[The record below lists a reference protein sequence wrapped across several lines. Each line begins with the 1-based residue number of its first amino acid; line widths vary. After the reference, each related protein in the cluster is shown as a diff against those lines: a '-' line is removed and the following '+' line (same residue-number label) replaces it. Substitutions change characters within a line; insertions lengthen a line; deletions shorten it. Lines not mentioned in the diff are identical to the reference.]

1 MIGNIGGGGGFGG
14 LLGYVLDKEKQPRIL
29 SENMASDTP
38 SDLAREFRRISNGN
52 PRISK
57 PVKHISV
64 SFAPEDGVVEDWLK
78 EAIALRLLNGLGYQE
93 TPYLVVA
100 HDRDDPGHDAIHDH
114 DHIHIITSAVDYDGN
129 RVDPSWEAYRMQSI
143 LREAEIDFGL
153 RQVASSWEVKR
164 EKALGLKLDSHL
176 AHLVRDS
183 FKDRPDLQT
192 WLDRLA
198 QSDIDVRFNISKND
212 NVMGITYLKDAEI
225 SKGSDIGAS
234 WAVVNDRVSVT
245 ADDLPLMKAT
255 NIKSQE
261 KPVRLSKLDSPE
273 GTLCERAMFDRAVE
287 MAVMKLGQGKKFKNS
302 RADIKLDGD
311 TLTVV
316 RMRPHRL
323 MLKATQT
330 KDGKWEPVGFPHVE
344 KRDVEQLERFN
355 GVESKKFE
363 TFLQD
368 GAVAPVDNFDQ
379 LDGYVVSDL
388 HQEQDFYEEEG
399 LSL

>member
-14 LLGYVLDKEKQPRIL
+14 LLDYVLDKKKQPRIL
-29 SENMASDTP
+29 SENMASDTAR
-38 SDLAREFRRISNGN
+38 DLAREFRKISNGN

-64 SFAPEDGVVEDWLK
+64 SFAPEDGVVADWLK

-129 RVDPSWEAYRMQSI
+129 RVDPAWEAYRMQSI

-164 EKALGLKLDSHL
+164 ERASGLKLDSDL
-176 AHLVRDS
+176 AHFVADS
-183 FKDRPDLQT
+183 FKDRPNLKT

-198 QSDIDVRFNISKND
+198 HSDIDVRFNISKND
-212 NVMGITYLKDAEI
+212 NVMGITFLKDGDVC
-225 SKGSDIGAS
+225 KGSDLGAS
-234 WAVVNDRVSVT
+234 WAVVNERVFVT
-245 ADDLPLMKAT
+245 ADDLPLMQAA
-255 NIKSQE
+255 NIKSQA
-261 KPVRLSKLDSPE
+261 KTVRLSKID
-273 GTLCERAMFDRAVE
+273 RAMFDRAVE

-311 TLTVV
+311 TLTVM

-323 MLKATQT
+323 MFKATQT
-330 KDGKWEPVGFPHVE
+330 TDGKWEPVGFPHVE
-344 KRDVEQLERFN
+344 KRDVKQLERFN

-363 TFLQD
+363 TFFFETFFQD

-388 HQEQDFYEEEG
+388 DQEQDEYFEEEG

>member
-14 LLGYVLDKEKQPRIL
+14 LLGYVLDKKKQPRIL

-38 SDLAREFRRISNGN
+38 TDLAREFRRISNGN

-64 SFAPEDGVVEDWLK
+64 SFAPEDGLVEDWLK

-100 HDRDDPGHDAIHDH
+100 HDRDDPGHDTIHNH
-114 DHIHIITSAVDYDGN
+114 DHIHIITSAVDYDGK
-129 RVDPSWEAYRMQSI
+129 RIDPSWEAYRMQSI

-153 RQVASSWEVKR
+153 RQVASSWEVNR
-164 EKALGLKLDSHL
+164 EKAQGLNLDSDL
-176 AHLVRDS
+176 AHVVADS
-183 FKDRPDLQT
+183 FAERPNLQT

-212 NVMGITYLKDAEI
+212 NVMGITYLKDEQVC
-225 SKGSDIGAS
+225 KGSDLGAS

-245 ADDLPLMKAT
+245 AEDLPLMKAT

-261 KPVRLSKLDSPE
+261 KPVRLSVID
-273 GTLCERAMFDRAVE
+273 RAMFDRAVE

-323 MLKATQT
+323 MLKAIQT
-330 KDGKWEPVGFPHVE
+330 TDGKWEPVGFPHVE

-355 GVESKKFE
+355 GVEFKKFE
-363 TFLQD
+363 TSPHD
-368 GAVAPVDNFDQ
+368 RASEVDEFIRIDA
-379 LDGYVVSDL
+379 YVVSDL
-388 HQEQDFYEEEG
+388 DQEQDEYFEESG
-399 LSL
+399 LSC

>member
-52 PRISK
+52 RRISK

-153 RQVASSWEVKR
+153 RQVASSWDVKR
-164 EKALGLKLDSHL
+164 EKALGLKLDSDL
-176 AHLVRDS
+176 AHFVANS
-183 FKDRPDLQT
+183 FKDRPNLKT

-212 NVMGITYLKDAEI
+212 NVMGITYLKDGEVC
-225 SKGSDIGAS
+225 KGSDLGAS
-234 WAVVNDRVSVT
+234 WTVVNDRVSFT
-245 ADDLPLMKAT
+245 ADDLSLMKAT

-261 KPVRLSKLDSPE
+261 QPVRLSKLD
-273 GTLCERAMFDRAVE
+273 RAMFDRAVE
-287 MAVMKLGQGKKFKNS
+287 MAVMKLGRDKKFKNS

-330 KDGKWEPVGFPHVE
+330 QDGKWEPVGFPHVE

-363 TFLQD
+363 APHLDETLD
-368 GAVAPVDNFDQ
+368 AVDEFIY
-379 LDGYVVSDL
+379 LDAYAVRDL
-388 HQEQDFYEEEG
+388 DQEQDEYIEEEG

>member
-1 MIGNIGGGGGFGG
+1 MIGNIGGGSGFGG
-14 LLGYVLDKEKQPRIL
+14 LLDYVLDKKKQPRIL

-64 SFAPEDGVVEDWLK
+64 SFAPEDGVVADWLK
-78 EAIALRLLNGLGYQE
+78 ETIALRLLNGLGYQE

-114 DHIHIITSAVDYDGN
+114 DHDHIHIITSAVDYDGN
-129 RVDPSWEAYRMQSI
+129 RVDPAWEAYRMQSI

-164 EKALGLKLDSHL
+164 EKALGLKLDSEL

-183 FKDRPDLQT
+183 FAERPNLQT

-212 NVMGITYLKDAEI
+212 NVMGITFLKDTEVC
-225 SKGSDIGAS
+225 KGSDIGAS
-234 WAVVNDRVSVT
+234 WVVVKDRVSLTT
-245 ADDLPLMKAT
+245 ADLPLMQAT

-261 KPVRLSKLDSPE
+261 KPVRLSKLD
-273 GTLCERAMFDRAVE
+273 RALFDQAVE
-287 MAVMKLGQGKKFKNS
+287 IAVLKLGRGKKFKNS

-311 TLTVV
+311 TLTVM

-323 MLKATQT
+323 MFKATQT
-330 KDGKWEPVGFPHVE
+330 QDGRWEPVGFPHVE
-344 KRDVEQLERFN
+344 KTDVEQLERFN
-355 GVESKKFE
+355 GVESQKFE
-363 TFLQD
+363 TSPQHEASEMDEFIRVA
-368 GAVAPVDNFDQ
+368 AV
-379 LDGYVVSDL
+379 VVSELD
-388 HQEQDFYEEEG
+388 QEQDEYCEESG
-399 LSL
+399 LSY